1 MTYELVCISVES
13 VENSILLIRGKKVIL
28 DRVLARF
35 YGVST
40 SALNQAVKRNPE
52 RFPPD
57 FRFQLTIE
65 ETRALEPARKQ
76 KAPQG
81 KHVKYRPYVFTEHG
95 ILMLSTVLR
104 SDRAIQVNIQIVRT
118 FIRLREW
125 LASNEELRRRLD
137 EVKRTCDG
145 QFTIVFKAIRKLMIP
160 PGRKRNPIG
169 FVTRIPRK

>member
-1 MTYELVCISVES
+1 MSQGLVCISAKYVE
-13 VENSILLIRGKKVIL
+13 ESILVIRGKKVIL
-28 DRVLARF
+28 DRVLAGF

-65 ETRALEPARKQ
+65 ETRSLEAFRKQ
-76 KAPQG
+76 RAQG

-104 SDRAIQVNIQIVRT
+104 NDRAIQVNIQIVRT
-118 FIRLREW
+118 FVRLREV
-125 LASNEELRRRLD
+125 LSSTEELGRRLD
-137 EVKRTCDG
+137 ELQSTYDG
-145 QFTIVFKAIRKLMIP
+145 RFTIVFKAIRRLMIP
-160 PGRKRNPIG
+160 AVRKRNPIG
-169 FVTRIPRK
+169 FRAKIPKK